1 MTFKKSFMANLKNRS
16 WVVAMTVLIAL
27 LQFGFVPALYFG
39 SVHMRQV
46 AMGVSGAK
54 FARAMQRASGE
65 WFSASLVLGIM
76 SILFLAAVIGI
87 QAFAYLYK
95 TNSVDFYD
103 SQPVSF
109 RSRFFTN
116 YLCGLLL
123 FVVVFACGTV
133 LEMAIVAAM
142 GGGSLNFYLS
152 VLERSVWFLALYAG
166 TYSVAVLAAV
176 LSGNV
181 FIAFLLGCFL
191 SGAEFLCRIVI
202 FGCMNAYF
210 TTIYWRSDIRMFPES
225 LPLTHYIRHIGN
237 FMNGNVEVAKFGD
250 ILHSHMAESVRGLL
264 ACGIIILVATALAYI
279 AYVRR
284 PREAAGK
291 GLCFPFVES
300 VVKLTM
306 GICGGTLAGMIADGI
321 FNTQYRFSLI
331 MCLIVAVVVTL
342 IGVVAEWVFN
352 LNIAKSFRRGW
363 QIPACFVVSCVLLVV
378 FKQDLV
384 GYDHYLPS
392 PETVESCAFYP
403 MDNYGYTV
411 MYEDADDIESMMMVD
426 ENMTDYLEKYL
437 ILTDVDAVENIAKVG
452 MELQREYSVAEPE
465 YTDSYA
471 GMPAELRDSW
481 NAVVLYRLKSGKNV
495 YRSIRIPYTMDRKA
509 MDAVLG
515 SKEYRQ
521 AYFNTDKMPE
531 TLQNLM
537 QLFPTGELDVSYS
550 NKMNGDTEEFLY
562 ADVQRLLKAYKQ
574 DLEQYDFTYTQ
585 KHKCL
590 GLIEVAFEIKE
601 DWTRKAQVYPVFD
614 SYDRTIALLKKMD
627 IYSDAIPK
635 LDAVDFVGVQY
646 TEFNGDEEA
655 YSDERTLHSDTKIY
669 RDADEV
675 AQILAV
681 LDETYYGE
689 WARTNFEDTN
699 YTATVVKKGDM
710 ENSGFT
716 SKDEVEYVENGF
728 GMMFTIPPKQ
738 EPAFL
743 KKDFKAK

>member
-46 AMGVSGAK
+46 AMGVSGEK

-116 YLCGLLL
+116 YLCGLVL
-123 FVVVFACGTV
+123 FAVVFACGTV

-142 GGGSLNFYLS
+142 GGGSLYLYLS
-152 VLERSVWFLALYAG
+152 VLERFVWFVALYAG

-191 SGAEFLCRIVI
+191 SGAEFLCRLVI

-210 TTIYWRSDIRMFPES
+210 TTIYWRSDIPMFPQS
-225 LPLTHYIRHIGN
+225 LPLTHYIRHIGHY
-237 FMNGNVEVAKFGD
+237 MNGSVEVAKFGD
-250 ILHSHMAESVRGLL
+250 ILHSNMAESVKGLL
-264 ACGIIILVATALAYI
+264 ACVIIILVATALAYA
-279 AYVRR
+279 AYIRR

-291 GLCFPFVES
+291 GLCFSFVES
-300 VVKLTM
+300 VVKITL
-306 GICGGTLAGMIADGI
+306 GICGGTLAGMIADSI
-321 FNTQYRFSLI
+321 FNTLYHYSLV
-331 MCLIVAVVVTL
+331 MCLIVAVVVAL

-363 QIPACFVVSCVLLVV
+363 QIPVCFAASCALLII

-384 GYDHYLPS
+384 GYDKYLPAS
-392 PETVESCAFYP
+392 ETVESCAFYP
-403 MDNYGYTV
+403 MDNYGYSV
-411 MYEDADDIESMMMVD
+411 MYKDADDIESQMMYD
-426 ENMTDYLEKYL
+426 ENINDYLEKYL
-437 ILTDVDAVENIAKVG
+437 ILTDVDAVEDIAEGG
-452 MELQREYSVAEPE
+452 MALKREFDITATE
-465 YTDSYA
+465 YMDSYA
-471 GMPAELRDSW
+471 DMPKELRESW
-481 NAVVLYRLKSGKNV
+481 DAVVLYRLKSGKNV
-495 YRSIRIPYTMDRKA
+495 YRSIRIPYTADRKA

-521 AYFNTDKMPE
+521 MYFNTDKMPE
-531 TLQNLM
+531 TLQNLI
-537 QLFPTGELDVSYS
+537 QLFPNGELDVSYNNTMS
-550 NKMNGDTEEFLY
+550 GESEEFSY
-562 ADVQRLLKAYKQ
+562 ADVQRLLKAYRQ

-585 KHKCL
+585 THDCI
-590 GLIEVAFEIKE
+590 GLIEVSYETKD
-601 DWTRKAQVYPVFD
+601 DWVRKAQTYPVFD

-627 IYSDAIPK
+627 IYSDAVPK
-635 LDAVDFVGVQY
+635 LDMVDFVGVEH
-646 TEFNGDEEA
+646 TEFTEEDEV
-655 YSDERTLHSDTKIY
+655 YSNERVAHSDTKIY
-669 RDADEV
+669 RETDE
-675 AQILAV
+675 IEPLLAA
-681 LDETYYGE
+681 LETTYYGE
-689 WARTNFEDTN
+689 WGQTKFDYANF
-699 YTATVVKKGDM
+699 TATIVKKGDM
-710 ENSGFT
+710 ENSGFAK
-716 SKDEVEYVENGF
+716 KDEAAYVENGYGLRF
-728 GMMFTIPPKQ
+728 VVLPQM
-738 EPAFL
+738 EPEFL
-743 KKDFKAK
+743 KEDYGME